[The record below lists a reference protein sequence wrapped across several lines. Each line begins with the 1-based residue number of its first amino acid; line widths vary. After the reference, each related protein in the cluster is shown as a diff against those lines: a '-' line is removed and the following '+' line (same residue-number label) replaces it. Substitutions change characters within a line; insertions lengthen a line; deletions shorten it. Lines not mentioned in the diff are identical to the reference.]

1 MAAYEIPGFALG
13 VLPANIDMSVEAT
26 YQYTAV
32 EVGPATGAGLSG
44 AAIVAPPSAG
54 AACIGILQNNPQ
66 LGEAAAVMVSGVT
79 KAQLGA
85 GVGIGTKLMVKDSGG
100 TLIAATSTNFA
111 IARALE
117 NGVSG
122 DIIAVLLLRDGKV

>member
-13 VLPANIDMSVEAT
+13 VLPANADLSVEAT

-32 EVGPATGAGLSG
+32 DVGPATGSGLSG
-44 AAIVAPPSAG
+44 AAILAPPSAG
-54 AACIGILQNNPQ
+54 ADCIGVLQNNPQ

-79 KAQLGA
+79 KAQLGDN
-85 GVGIGTKLMVKDSGG
+85 VGIGTKLMNDTDG
-100 TLIAATSTNFA
+100 TLIPATSTNYV

-117 NGVSG
+117 DGVAG
-122 DIIAVLLLRDGKV
+122 DIISVLLIHGGKL